1 MFVRLMSPGDQTN
14 SSLHSDRRL
23 VMRTT
28 ENLKVNE
35 VRSVDRRSEKDLE
48 QGSE

>member
-1 MFVRLMSPGDQTN
+1 MFVKLMSPGDQTN
-14 SSLHSDRRL
+14 CSLHSDRLL

-28 ENLKVNE
+28 ENLNVDE
-35 VRSVDRRSEKDLE
+35 VRSVDRQSEKDLE